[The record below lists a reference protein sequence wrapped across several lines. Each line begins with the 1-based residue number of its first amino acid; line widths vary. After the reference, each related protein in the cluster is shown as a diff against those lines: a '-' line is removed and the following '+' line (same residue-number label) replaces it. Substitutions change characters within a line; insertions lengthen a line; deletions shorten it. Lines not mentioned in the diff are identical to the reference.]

1 MEMSIQIPDSVAQRL
16 SSEGKNVSRWLL
28 ERAGIEAKKA
38 GEITS
43 FELRQMLG
51 IESRYELDGFL
62 KEHGVYFEYS
72 DEDLQYIN
80 VNYKLRIRT
89 KSGDE

>member
-1 MEMSIQIPDSVAQRL
+1 MEATVQIPDTVAQRL
-16 SSEGKNVSRWLL
+16 NSEGKDVPRWLL
-28 ERAGIEAKKA
+28 ERAGLEAYKA

-62 KEHGVYFEYS
+62 KEHGVYLEYS
-72 DEDLQYIN
+72 LEDLEREKELLD
-80 VNYKLRIRT
+80 KLIPQ
-89 KSGDE
+89 

>member
-1 MEMSIQIPDSVAQRL
+1 MEMSVEIPDSVAQRL

-28 ERAGIEAKKA
+28 ERAGLEAYKE

-62 KEHGVYFEYS
+62 KKHGVYLEYS
-72 DEDLQYIN
+72 MEDLERESALLDQLIP
-80 VNYKLRIRT
+80 R
-89 KSGDE
+89 